1 MWTNS
6 LAGGGQ
12 GGDRRGERKVG
23 LVVAQAGR
31 GGSYGR
37 ENVYNAERWWKIERG
52 LNGDKGDVG
61 LSQEPEMEQRSAA
74 EGGFPTS
81 VSGKVSVGSSND
93 DPGR

>member
-12 GGDRRGERKVG
+12 GGDRRGERKVGLVERKVG

-52 LNGDKGDVG
+52 LNRDKGDVG

-74 EGGFPTS
+74 EGGFPS
-81 VSGKVSVGSSND
+81 L
-93 DPGR
+93 